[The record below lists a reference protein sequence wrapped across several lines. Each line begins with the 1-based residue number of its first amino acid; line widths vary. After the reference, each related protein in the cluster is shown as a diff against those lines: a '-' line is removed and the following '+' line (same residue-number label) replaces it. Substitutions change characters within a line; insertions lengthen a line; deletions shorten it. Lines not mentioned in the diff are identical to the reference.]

1 MKIEHYIEKIEDMY
15 FNVQLTFKSR
25 EMESKIIFS
34 LVDDNIEKF
43 ITFINKIHSIFIN
56 TEFIPYNVLNIQDE
70 NDIVI
75 SYIKKDMEDTITI
88 ANNNVIFY
96 FKNIAKILLTFMEMS
111 EYLQCKTSEK

>member
-1 MKIEHYIEKIEDMY
+1 MKIEHYIEKIENMY

-34 LVDDNIEKF
+34 LVDDNIEEF
-43 ITFINKIHSIFIN
+43 INFINKIHLSFIN
-56 TEFIPYNVLNIQDE
+56 AEYIPYNVLNIQDE

-88 ANNNVIFY
+88 AHNNVIFY
-96 FKNIAKILLTFMEMS
+96 FKNISKILLTFMEMS
-111 EYLQCKTSEK
+111 EYLHNSRVR